1 MKRIVTILAAAAV
14 LAACN
19 GRTAG
24 NDRNFY
30 AVNCPVQEISVASD
44 TLEAPYTVKFNERGQ
59 ATEVVTTDWDGVLR
73 FHETYTYNSDNQ
85 LEEIVGIN
93 GENETE
99 IRYEY
104 EHDGRF
110 IKECR
115 TYGMNNQEM
124 QRWVHTNNGRHIVK
138 TEFYQEGELAYVTTK
153 KFKGDSYTE
162 QSVTPEGEVLGQ
174 ASVEYFRDENK
185 PSRVIGDEI
194 DVTIEYNE
202 YGLPV
207 MSRGVVLN
215 TKGEM
220 MWVGD
225 LEEKPCR
232 YYSYEYDE
240 RGNWI
245 SRADSYEPDGTAYA
259 VFRRSIKY

>member
-1 MKRIVTILAAAAV
+1 MKKIVLIIAAAAL

-19 GRTAG
+19 NSTVK

-30 AVNCPVQEISVASD
+30 AVNCLVQEISVSSD
-44 TLEAPYTVKFNERGQ
+44 TLEAPYTARFNELGQ
-59 ATEVVTTDWDGVLR
+59 VTEVITTDWDGVLR

-85 LEEIVGIN
+85 LEEIMGIN
-93 GENETE
+93 GENENE

-110 IKECR
+110 IRECR

-124 QRWVHTNNGRHIVK
+124 QRWVHTNNRRHIVK

-162 QSVTPEGEVLGQ
+162 QSVTPEGEVIGT

-185 PSRVIGDEI
+185 PSRIITDEI

-202 YGLPV
+202 QGLPV

-225 LEEKPCR
+225 LDDHPSR
-232 YYSYEYDE
+232 YYSYEYDG
-240 RGNWI
+240 RGNWVT
-245 SRADSYEPDGTAYA
+245 RYDSYEPDGTAYA
-259 VFRRSIKY
+259 VFRRSIIY

>member
-1 MKRIVTILAAAAV
+1 MKKIVFIFAAAAI

-19 GRTAG
+19 NDSLS
-24 NDRNFY
+24 NDRTFY
-30 AVNCPVQEISVASD
+30 AVNCIVQEISVASD
-44 TLEAPYTVKFNERGQ
+44 TLEAPYTARFNELGQ
-59 ATEVVTTDWDGVLR
+59 VTEVVTTDWDGILR

-93 GENETE
+93 GENENE

-138 TEFYQEGELAYVTTK
+138 TEVYQEGELAYVTTK
-153 KFKGDSYTE
+153 KFKGESYTE
-162 QSVTPEGEVLGQ
+162 QSVNPEGEEVNKVK
-174 ASVEYFRDENK
+174 VEYFHDENK
-185 PSRVIGDEI
+185 LSRVVGD
-194 DVTIEYNE
+194 DVDITIEYNE
-202 YGLPV
+202 LGLPV

-215 TKGEM
+215 TKGEL

-245 SRADSYEPDGTAYA
+245 TRSDSYEPDGTPYA